1 MEATKITL
9 KIKHLADK
17 VYDVEVETTI
27 SVYDLKVILSTTT
40 SVPAEDQKLI
50 YRGIHESLSPSYQF

>member
-17 VYDVEVETTI
+17 VYDVEVETNL

-40 SVPAEDQKLI
+40 GVPAEDQKLI
-50 YRGIHESLSPSYQF
+50 YRGII